1 MSIPRR
7 PQLPLVRFEKLSAD
21 EDKRLVFGLAS
32 VAVTADGDTVTDLQ
46 GDQIDPEDLQAAFY
60 DYVIESREGDA
71 MHDQRPASTLV
82 ESFVVTP
89 EKLDALLKALGHK
102 GAPPDFK
109 GVAAWVGYKVH
120 SEEVWQRVK
129 KGELRAFSIEG
140 TAEREEV
147 A

>member
-1 MSIPRR
+1 M
-7 PQLPLVRFEKLSAD
+7 
-21 EDKRLVFGLAS
+21 
-32 VAVTADGDTVTDLQ
+32 TADGETVTDLQ
-46 GDQIDPEDLQAAFY
+46 GDQISQEELERAFY
-60 DYVIESREGDA
+60 EYVMESREGDA
-71 MHDQRPASTLV
+71 MHDHEPASTLV

-89 EKLDALLKALGHK
+89 AKLDMLLKALGHA

-120 SEEVWQRVK
+120 REDVWKRVK
-129 KGELRAFSIEG
+129 SGELCAFSIEG